1 MWYVMQVMTGQE
13 SQTVLM
19 LERSLSEGFLE
30 KCFVPMRRRKKK
42 YQGKWH
48 EVVEKLFPGYV
59 FLVSDYPQLLYDEL
73 KNIPAMTRLLGSCE
87 EYFTPL
93 SEEDVYI
100 LLKLQE
106 NVCKPQTNQGMW
118 RNRQIENK
126 KQISERVG
134 GQEKFGI
141 MKVDISRI
149 RVGEKGLIRIVS
161 GPLKNL
167 EGQIRKINLHKRIA
181 VVEAEFMG
189 NKSQIH
195 LGIEIIE
202 GNENG

>member
-19 LERSLSEGFLE
+19 LERSLPEGVLE

-100 LLKLQE
+100 LLKLQK
-106 NVCKPQTNQGMW
+106 NVCKPQTHQGMW
-118 RNRQIENK
+118 RNRL
-126 KQISERVG
+126 ERGG

>member
-1 MWYVMQVMTGQE
+1 
-13 SQTVLM
+13 
-19 LERSLSEGFLE
+19 
-30 KCFVPMRRRKKK
+30 
-42 YQGKWH
+42 
-48 EVVEKLFPGYV
+48 
-59 FLVSDYPQLLYDEL
+59 
-73 KNIPAMTRLLGSCE
+73 
-87 EYFTPL
+87 
-93 SEEDVYI
+93 
-100 LLKLQE
+100 
-106 NVCKPQTNQGMW
+106 
-118 RNRQIENK
+118 
-126 KQISERVG
+126 
-134 GQEKFGI
+134 

>member
-19 LERSLSEGFLE
+19 LERSLPEGVLE

-100 LLKLQE
+100 LLKLQK
-106 NVCKPQTNQGMW
+106 NVCKPQTHQARELWNY
-118 RNRQIENK
+118 E
-126 KQISERVG
+126 
-134 GQEKFGI
+134 
-141 MKVDISRI
+141 SRYI
-149 RVGEKGLIRIVS
+149 
-161 GPLKNL
+161 PD
-167 EGQIRKINLHKRIA
+167 
-181 VVEAEFMG
+181 
-189 NKSQIH
+189 
-195 LGIEIIE
+195 
-202 GNENG
+202 

>member
-19 LERSLSEGFLE
+19 LERSLSEGVLE

-118 RNRQIENK
+118 GNRQIENK